1 MISNQAPGKSPASN
15 KKAKASAPASGAMAK
30 SDPSTQTAPAHEMI
44 AQKAYELWLA
54 SGQQPGCEEQN
65 WFEAE
70 RQLRQSPRRD
80 QRA

>member
-1 MISNQAPGKSPASN
+1 MISKQGRGKSPTPS
-15 KKAKASAPASGAMAK
+15 KKSKASAPASGALAK
-30 SDPSTQTAPAHEMI
+30 SDPNTQTAPAHEMI

-70 RQLRQSPRRD
+70 RQLRQPPREGR
-80 QRA
+80 RA